1 LSAIFIDGVLN
12 RDITFTGNKTFNGD
26 MVVNGALGIYGQD
39 EHDSLF
45 CNTHGIYLN
54 STSDAVLSATNNA
67 NLCSKNDVS
76 LLAKD
81 VIYEKGKEIDLVVD
95 KYGADAAGSGSGRI
109 IMTTDDDGRS
119 EVHIHADTIKFH
131 VTKEFGV
138 YSNNVGMFNILY
150 NNGIGYNDPSSSDI
164 TKFNYSMNGT
174 RSNNPL
180 NGYINH
186 ALWS

>member
-1 LSAIFIDGVLN
+1 MAAGTKLNLLMPLGNGFFVEENEKKDALVGGGVGVFPLISVL
-12 RDITFTGNKTFNGD
+12 RE
-26 MVVNGALGIYGQD
+26 YGK
-39 EHDSLF
+39 S
-45 CNTHGIYLN
+45 
-54 STSDAVLSATNNA
+54 
-67 NLCSKNDVS
+67 
-76 LLAKD
+76 
-81 VIYEKGKEIDLVVD
+81 KEIDLVVD
-95 KYGADAAGSGSGRI
+95 KYGAESEGNGSGRI

-150 NNGIGYNDPSSSDI
+150 NNGNGYNDPTNSDI
-164 TKFNYSMNGT
+164 TRFNYSMNGT